1 MPVNEEITREIPP
14 RQFPFQVGQ
23 GSLWFL
29 LGIFVDRQHAC
40 VHDATLVQR
49 SIAHTTYSTGFQRRA
64 CQSGHEKPQQAL
76 NPHFLS
82 NRTQGEIQPLLG
94 LRRVSLA
101 AVLLSRVFMVLR
113 YRRGATGPRSF
124 SGLVGNQANGPQTAR
139 PI

>member
-1 MPVNEEITREIPP
+1 MPVNEEITREIPQK
-14 RQFPFQVGQ
+14 QFPFQVGQ

-49 SIAHTTYSTGFQRRA
+49 NIAHTTYSTGFQRRA
-64 CQSGHEKPQQAL
+64 CQDGHEKPQQAL
-76 NPHFLS
+76 NPPFLS
-82 NRTQGEIQPLLG
+82 NRNTRRNTTTPG
-94 LRRVSLA
+94 LA
-101 AVLLSRVFMVLR
+101 TCLSRCSTTFESLHGLR